1 MVSKH
6 WINYLPSKI
15 RPFTT
20 AMKDRFEIANL
31 PEQLQRQFSHRQLQA
46 GEIVFID
53 GDPAENIY
61 YLESGL
67 VRLVHYTESG
77 QAVNHYAIMPG
88 GFLAEVLVVVDHYL
102 CTAVAEE
109 PSQILVIPKQPFVNA
124 LRQDGNLLF
133 SFLGEVAY
141 RLHMTKMLMELRG
154 IRLAHERV
162 LNYFQ
167 IIAQPGTNAV
177 ILDRPFKE
185 IARDL
190 DLTPETFSRAMA
202 LLQEEGRISREERQI
217 TLLS

>member
-1 MVSKH
+1 
-6 WINYLPSKI
+6 
-15 RPFTT
+15 
-20 AMKDRFEIANL
+20 MKDRFAIASL
-31 PEQLQRQFSHRQLQA
+31 PEQLKNQFSHRQLQA

-67 VRLVHYTESG
+67 IRLVHYTESG

-109 PSQILVIPKQPFVNA
+109 PSQILVIPKQPFINA
-124 LRQDGNLLF
+124 LRQDGTLLF

-141 RLHMTKMLMELRG
+141 RLHMTKMMMELRG

-162 LNYFQ
+162 LNYLR
-167 IIAQPGTNAV
+167 IIAQPGTSTI
-177 ILDRPFKE
+177 ILDRTFKE

-190 DLTPETFSRAMA
+190 DLTPETLSRA
-202 LLQEEGRISREERQI
+202 LSHLQEEGRISRGDGQI